1 MRQSPRSKC
10 SSKLIYSL
18 LLVLLFVIATVVLMK
33 LGCHSCSSQSLPSRP
48 YLTGHRGCSSEA
60 PENSVAA
67 FVYAVNVPSV
77 ITLESDVHVSQDG
90 VLFLLHDETLFRTTS
105 FTEKCSHLSP
115 LTKASSLNYY
125 TGSCP
130 LKDLSLIGDFSQHI
144 PILGDLLSIAKK
156 HKKNVIF
163 DLNPP
168 NKDHPYYSHYV
179 NYTLHTVI
187 KSGLDLNKVKFPY
200 VQTNIKC
207 IIFVGLVVRGS

>member
-18 LLVLLFVIATVVLMK
+18 LLVLLFVIAAVVLMK
-33 LGCHSCSSQSLPSRP
+33 LGCHSCSSQSLPTRP
-48 YLTGHRGCSSEA
+48 YLTAHRGCSSEA

-67 FVYAVNVPSV
+67 FLHAISVPSV
-77 ITLESDVHVSQDG
+77 ITLESDVHLSQDG

-105 FTEKCSHLSP
+105 FTKKCSHLSP

-130 LKDLSLIGDFSQHI
+130 LKDLPLIGDLSQHI
-144 PILGDLLSIAKK
+144 PTLGDLLSIAKK
-156 HKKNVIF
+156 HKKNIIF
-163 DLNPP
+163 DLSPP

-179 NYTLHTVI
+179 DYTLQTVI
-187 KSGLDLNKVKFPY
+187 QSGLDLNKV
-200 VQTNIKC
+200 
-207 IIFVGLVVRGS
+207 